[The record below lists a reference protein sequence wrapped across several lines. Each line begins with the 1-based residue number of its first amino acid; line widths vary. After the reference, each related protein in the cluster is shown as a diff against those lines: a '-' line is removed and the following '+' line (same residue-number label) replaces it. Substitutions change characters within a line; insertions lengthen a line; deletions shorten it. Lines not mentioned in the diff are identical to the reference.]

1 MRVFPHPCEYLL
13 INFRLE
19 IESSK
24 LRNCKNQEEI
34 DDCKDRIETLQ
45 KEIETKR

>member
-1 MRVFPHPCEYLL
+1 MVFSHPYEYVL
-13 INFRLE
+13 IYFRLE

-34 DDCKDRIETLQ
+34 DDCKERIETLQ